1 MNENTAQEAAVQ
13 TTISSLVELH
23 LLVGGLVV
31 LALEDGATVLVQLEL
46 GDHHV
51 RRVDAH
57 VHGGT
62 VGLLTG
68 DTLDVDDVLLAIHL
82 DDLALATTVD
92 AADHEHLV
100 VLADRH
106 GLDVVLLGELLV
118 EVSAHDLPPDA
129 GRSSEVRL
137 TRLTAGCRDSW

>member
-23 LLVGGLVV
+23 LLVGGLVALALKLSLRGV

-68 DTLDVDDVLLAIHL
+68 DTLDVDDVLLAVHL
-82 DDLALATTVD
+82 DDLALAATVD
-92 AADHEHLV
+92 AADHDHLV

-118 EVSAHDLPPDA
+118 EVSAHDL
-129 GRSSEVRL
+129 
-137 TRLTAGCRDSW
+137 